1 MREENE
7 RLKAEN
13 SSLRQEVVELRQQ
26 LSELTQHQGVELPDL
41 EGLRDRILSNLKL
54 GSQSPQ
60 FKSARKAL
68 DQFIREVRN
77 HE

>member
-13 SSLRQEVVELRQQ
+13 SSLRQEAVELRQQ
-26 LSELTQHQGVELPDL
+26 LSEMIQHQGVELPDL
-41 EGLRDRILSNLKL
+41 EGLRDRILKSLKL

-60 FKSARKAL
+60 FKAARKAL
-68 DQFIREVRN
+68 DQFIREVKQD
-77 HE
+77 E

>member
-1 MREENE
+1 MNEE
-7 RLKAEN
+7 
-13 SSLRQEVVELRQQ
+13 VEGLRQQ
-26 LSELTQHQGVELPDL
+26 LSEMTQHSGIELPDL
-41 EGLRDRILSNLKL
+41 EGVRDRILKSLKL

>member
-1 MREENE
+1 LNEE
-7 RLKAEN
+7 
-13 SSLRQEVVELRQQ
+13 VEGLRQQ
-26 LSELTQHQGVELPDL
+26 LSEMTQHSGIELPDL
-41 EGLRDRILSNLKL
+41 EGVRDRILKSLKL